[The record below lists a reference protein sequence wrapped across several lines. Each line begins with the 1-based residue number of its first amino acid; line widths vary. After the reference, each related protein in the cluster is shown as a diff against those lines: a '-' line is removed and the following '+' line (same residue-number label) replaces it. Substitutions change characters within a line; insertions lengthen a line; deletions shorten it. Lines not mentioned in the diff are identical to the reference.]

1 LENYGEDGEV
11 DVDVDDDNINPQ
23 VELYPI
29 ICPLT
34 DINLHA
40 FKQRISPLRG
50 DTPVHELTN
59 MFHSALTVVIDYRD
73 IHCVFD
79 GKI

>member
-1 LENYGEDGEV
+1 MV
-11 DVDVDDDNINPQ
+11 KMVDVDDDNPQ

-34 DINLHA
+34 NINLHA

-59 MFHSALTVVIDYRD
+59 IFHSALTVVLDYRE
-73 IHCVFD
+73 IQH
-79 GKI
+79 